1 MTTFDTLEEFLA
13 NDAFREWILGRRPQ
27 DYIYWQEWLSQN
39 PHKRELYEQAAALC
53 LVLNGD
59 TQPLQEAQHASE
71 IEQIKQSLHEAKE
84 RSILEVRAHTLRPR
98 LKWLAPLA
106 GVAALVLIGFFLKN
120 FIHNDST
127 ISSTVPSVE
136 EVMAS
141 KDRWQKVVNTGK
153 SDQLVTLTD
162 GSSVLLAPGGQL
174 WHNLSAQ
181 QREIY
186 LIGEGFFE
194 VVRDTTRPFFV
205 YTSVLS
211 TRVLGTSFQVQATQN
226 QNLAYVK
233 VKTGKVTVTSMKDPG
248 QYLVLEKNE
257 QVKLNI
263 QTNQLTK
270 QILTSNLHRHH
281 STSILNDNQNFEFT
295 PVTEV
300 LNRLQHTYHTKIEFN
315 EHNLQGCTFTG
326 DLNGIPFAEKI
337 RLICSAVE
345 ASYEKQGD
353 TIYVTGHSCNP

>member
-1 MTTFDTLEEFLA
+1 M
-13 NDAFREWILGRRPQ
+13 
-27 DYIYWQEWLSQN
+27 
-39 PHKRELYEQAAALC
+39 
-53 LVLNGD
+53 
-59 TQPLQEAQHASE
+59 
-71 IEQIKQSLHEAKE
+71 
-84 RSILEVRAHTLRPR
+84 
-98 LKWLAPLA
+98 
-106 GVAALVLIGFFLKN
+106 
-120 FIHNDST
+120 
-127 ISSTVPSVE
+127 
-136 EVMAS
+136 
-141 KDRWQKVVNTGK
+141 
-153 SDQLVTLTD
+153 
-162 GSSVLLAPGGQL
+162 
-174 WHNLSAQ
+174 
-181 QREIY
+181 
-186 LIGEGFFE
+186 
-194 VVRDTTRPFFV
+194 
-205 YTSVLS
+205 
-211 TRVLGTSFQVQATQN
+211 LGTSFQVQATQN

-257 QVKLNI
+257 QVKLDI